1 MFPKYFVIG
10 AINAALSIALGAFG
24 AHGLEDKVSEHLIEV
39 FETGARYHM
48 YGALGLMLIS
58 LLAKIIDGGKLLLNG
73 ARFIFAGIILFSGS
87 LYVMTLTDISKLG
100 MITPLGGV
108 AMLIGWVC
116 VIISAIKFGRK

>member
-1 MFPKYFVIG
+1 MFPKYFIIG

-24 AHGLEDKVSEHLIEV
+24 AHGLEGKVSDHLIEV

-58 LLAKIIDGGKLLLNG
+58 LLAKFIDGGKLLLNG
-73 ARFIFAGIILFSGS
+73 ARFIFAGVLLFSGS
-87 LYVMTLTDISKLG
+87 LYIMTLTDISKLG

-108 AMLIGWVC
+108 AMLIGWIC
-116 VIISAIKFGRK
+116 VIISAMKHGRK